1 MEYDKVICTNIFD
14 NDVVVF
20 CKGSEPV
27 DIGTFWHNNIFKYA
41 SQETIDKYPGAIGNI
56 VVCGNKCM
64 AVGLFNN
71 EITSVQQNSC
81 ILSYDQIIPIVHF
94 HINPRFVEFLCNNK
108 IYDSRAMN
116 FFNAQH
122 NFNNQFSISIA
133 TPNMWFCIW
142 PSGSDD
148 DHNFLVSDICTEFIT
163 IKTYKSDDGVL
174 FNVIADD
181 LCLGD
186 AELVSSE
193 LF

>member
-41 SQETIDKYPGAIGNI
+41 SQEKIDKYPGAIGNI
-56 VVCGNKCM
+56 VMCGNKCM

-71 EITSVQQNSC
+71 EITNIQRNSC

-94 HINPRFVEFLCNNK
+94 HINPWFVEFLCNNK
-108 IYDSRAMN
+108 IYDSWTMN

-122 NFNNQFSISIA
+122 NFSNQFSISIE
-133 TPNMWFCIW
+133 TPNMWFCIR
-142 PSGSDD
+142 PSGADN

-163 IKTYKSDDGVL
+163 IKTYKSDDGIL

-186 AELVSSE
+186 AQLVSSE